1 MRNVNINVD
10 HGAAHAM
17 IAALSMTP
25 EGRALV
31 EDLEE
36 VRYYH
41 RSGKIA
47 DLGHGAVLVTAVD
60 EDEPWHEVG
69 AVLLPGRRDRLW
81 YGAADWLGNE
91 VPAALYWKRGA
102 DSPVIVPRVLGE
114 WAAECIIDRSGY
126 DPLTPAECK
135 GAAYR
140 VDGLDGMVVTMPYD
154 LQLPGLTRD
163 KWARRRAHQDHYR
176 ADDRHSWYA
185 KGYHDYC
192 VVVYDVDAD
201 AIDQAIMLCEGAYG
215 GYSPEEIIS
224 RAGADDLRAACQVRS
239 GYRHWAYFDACAD
252 VQCARHLVAG
262 DYEPRDLTEL
272 DVLPEWERELLDG
285 EAPAGVA

>member
-1 MRNVNINVD
+1 MRNVNIIVD
-10 HGAAHAM
+10 HRAAHAM
-17 IAALSMTP
+17 IAALSLTA

-41 RSGKIA
+41 RAGKIA
-47 DLGHGAVLVTAVD
+47 DLGHGALFVTAVD
-60 EDEPWHEVG
+60 EDEPWHEIG
-69 AVLLPGRRDRLW
+69 SIFLPGRRDRLW
-81 YGAADWLGNE
+81 YGAADWLGDA

-102 DSPVIVPRVLGE
+102 DSPVVVPRVLGE
-114 WAAECIIDRSGY
+114 WAAECIVNRSGY

-135 GAAYR
+135 GAAYS
-140 VDGLDGMVVTMPYD
+140 VDGLPGMVVTMPYD

-163 KWARRRAHQDHYR
+163 KWARRRTFQDHYR
-176 ADDRHSWYA
+176 DDDRHSWYA

-201 AIDQAIMLCEGAYG
+201 AIDQVIMLCGGVYGDYTPEGILAATDE
-215 GYSPEEIIS
+215 ST
-224 RAGADDLRAACQVRS
+224 LRAACQVRS
-239 GYRHWAYFDACAD
+239 GYRHWAYFDTCEPI
-252 VQCARHLVAG
+252 QCARHLYVG
-262 DYEPRDLTEL
+262 DYAPRDLTEFDL
-272 DVLPEWERELLDG
+272 LADWERELLDG

>member
-10 HGAAHAM
+10 HRAAHAM
-17 IAALSMTP
+17 IAALSIAP

-31 EDLEE
+31 KGLEDI
-36 VRYYH
+36 RYYH
-41 RSGKIA
+41 GAGYAA
-47 DLGHGAVLVTAVD
+47 DLGHGAVYAVAID
-60 EDEPWHEVG
+60 EDDPDHDMG
-69 AVLLPGRRDRLW
+69 SILLPGKQDRLW
-81 YGAADWLGNE
+81 YRAAAWRGDTI
-91 VPAALYWKRGA
+91 PAALYWGPNA
-102 DSPVIVPRVLGE
+102 TGPTLIPRILGE
-114 WAAECIIDRSGY
+114 WAAECVVNRSGF

-135 GAAYR
+135 GAAYS
-140 VDGLDGMVVTMPYD
+140 VDAMPGMVVTMPYD

-192 VVVYDVDAD
+192 VVVYDVDA
-201 AIDQAIMLCEGAYG
+201 
-215 GYSPEEIIS
+215 
-224 RAGADDLRAACQVRS
+224 
-239 GYRHWAYFDACAD
+239 CAD

-285 EAPAGVA
+285 EATAGVA